1 MLEKKEVKGGFVEEM
16 VVVITIQSLLSS
28 RTTSRRWPGVVTKS
42 LVVRPSAVC
51 DFHCLYPS
59 PSWQERKLTHLAQL
73 YHNQNKW
80 SDRSSATDTTVLLSP
95 LIYSKLS
102 YFPFLSKFLH
112 FRNFIKIL
120 GVTWFL
126 VTSSNSSKSF
136 QSSDSG
142 TISNIS
148 ILKQGKFLQD

>member
-28 RTTSRRWPGVVTKS
+28 RTTSPGWPGVVE
-42 LVVRPSAVC
+42 PSAVC

-80 SDRSSATDTTVLLSP
+80 SFRSSNTDTTVLLSP

>member
-1 MLEKKEVKGGFVEEM
+1 MEEM
-16 VVVITIQSLLSS
+16 VVTNRSLLSS
-28 RTTSRRWPGVVTKS
+28 RTTSPRWPGVVTKS
-42 LVVRPSAVC
+42 LVVEPSAVC

-80 SDRSSATDTTVLLSP
+80 SFRSSATDTTILVSP

-112 FRNFIKIL
+112 FWNFIKIL

-126 VTSSNSSKSF
+126 VTSSNSIKSF

-142 TISNIS
+142 TIFEKSLFSTRESFSKINPNIP
-148 ILKQGKFLQD
+148 